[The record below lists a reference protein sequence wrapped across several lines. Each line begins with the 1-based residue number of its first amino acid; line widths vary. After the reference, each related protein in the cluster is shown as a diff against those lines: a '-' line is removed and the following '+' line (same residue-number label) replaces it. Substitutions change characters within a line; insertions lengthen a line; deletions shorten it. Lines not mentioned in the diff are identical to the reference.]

1 MSHEA
6 GWHRLS
12 PWAVVAFSA
21 NGLLDAAKLGLY
33 VLPVAFTG
41 ALAKL
46 PDFWLPLAIGLMA
59 LHILI
64 SSALQWLR
72 FRFQFDEQ
80 QQRFRIRSGALFR
93 KKQELPLTRIQN
105 VRLEQPLPMR
115 LIGKVNLVVE
125 TAGSGEKEAVLC
137 AVDPKSAARLKA
149 RLVPTAS
156 EPQQAA
162 SADEPVP
169 STNLTRQPRHL
180 FLHGFCFNQLAW
192 LMLFLGPLFSQL
204 DQYPWWEW
212 LEAHPVTAQWT
223 ASVAN
228 LGPAMLVPGAL
239 MLLTLLYLLLSVLSG
254 VVSLLKYHP
263 YRLTLE
269 PERLQF
275 SGGTLH
281 RMQDLLLKRRI
292 QSLSLSQSPLARLV
306 GLWAISLKQ
315 VSGSEPGERLRGSL
329 IVPAVRAEE
338 RHALVQDSVGK
349 VPVPQQW
356 RSISPFWRN
365 LRLAWLLGLS
375 LTLSLLVASLP
386 FGPEH
391 GGLVLLLMGL
401 VIMAAIE
408 LKWRHY
414 GFQLQADGLWL
425 RQGML
430 GQQWHYL
437 PLAKCQS
444 LTLTQTPGLRK
455 RGLTNLT
462 LFLASG
468 KQTLPAIP
476 LALAQDLAGRI
487 LERIRQ
493 DQKNWL

>member
-1 MSHEA
+1 MSNDDQ
-6 GWHRLS
+6 WHRLS

-21 NGLLDAAKLGLY
+21 NGLLDAAKLGIY

-46 PDFWLPLAIGLMA
+46 PDFWLPLAIGLMS
-59 LHILI
+59 LHILL

-72 FRFQFDEQ
+72 FRFQLDEQ

-93 KKQELPLTRIQN
+93 KKQELPLARIQN

-137 AVDPKSAARLKA
+137 AVDPGAAARLKA
-149 RLVPTAS
+149 RLVPAAK
-156 EPQQAA
+156 EPEQGD
-162 SADEPVP
+162 ADCEPA
-169 STNLTRQPRHL
+169 QPDSLRRPPMQL
-180 FLHGFCFNQLAW
+180 FFHGFCFNQLAW
-192 LMLFLGPLFSQL
+192 LMLFLGPLLGQL
-204 DQYPWWEW
+204 DNYPWWEW
-212 LEAHPVTAQWT
+212 LEAHPVTAQWAT
-223 ASVAN
+223 SAAS
-228 LGPAMLVPGAL
+228 LGPGMLVLGAL
-239 MLLTLLYLLLSVLSG
+239 LLLTLLYLLLSLLSG
-254 VVSLLKYHP
+254 LVSLVKFHP

-292 QSLSLSQSPLARLV
+292 QSLTLSQSPLARLV
-306 GLWAISLKQ
+306 GLWAIALKQ
-315 VSGSEPGERLRGSL
+315 VSGSESGERLRGSL
-329 IVPAVRAEE
+329 TIPSVRDEE
-338 RHALVQDSVGK
+338 RHALVRESVGR
-349 VPVPQQW
+349 VSLPEQW
-356 RSISPFWRN
+356 NPISPFWRN
-365 LRLAWLLGLS
+365 LRLAWIVGLS
-375 LTLSLLVASLP
+375 LALALPVASLNTGTDNTWSIP
-386 FGPEH
+386 L
-391 GGLVLLLMGL
+391 LVGMAIL
-401 VIMAAIE
+401 AAIE
-408 LKWRHY
+408 LKWRHH

-437 PLAKCQS
+437 PLDKCQS
-444 LTLTQTPGLRK
+444 ITLTQTPGLRK
-455 RGLTNLT
+455 RGLANLT

-476 LALAQDLAGRI
+476 LDQAQELAGNI
-487 LERIRQ
+487 LGRIRQ

>member
-1 MSHEA
+1 MNPDTQ
-6 GWHRLS
+6 WHRLS
-12 PWAVVAFSA
+12 PWAVAAFSA
-21 NGLLDAAKLGLY
+21 NGLLDAAKLGIY

-46 PDFWLPLAIGLMA
+46 PDFWLPLAITLMS
-59 LHILI
+59 LHILL

-93 KKQELPLTRIQN
+93 KKQELPLARIQN

-137 AVDPKSAARLKA
+137 AVDPKAATRLKA
-149 RLVPTAS
+149 RLIPAT
-156 EPQQAA
+156 E
-162 SADEPVP
+162 SAEEEETSAEHSPIDQLSRSP
-169 STNLTRQPRHL
+169 LQL

-192 LMLFLGPLFSQL
+192 LMLFLGPLYGQL

-212 LEAHPVTAQWT
+212 LEAHPVTGQWT
-223 ASVAN
+223 TLAAGLS
-228 LGPAMLVPGAL
+228 PAMLLLGAT
-239 MLLTLLYLLLSVLSG
+239 LLLVLLYLLLSLLSG
-254 VVSLLKYHP
+254 VVSLLKFHP
-263 YRLTLE
+263 YRLSLE

-292 QSLSLSQSPLARLV
+292 QSLTLSQSPLARLV
-306 GLWAISLKQ
+306 GLWAITLKQ
-315 VSGSEPGERLRGSL
+315 VSGSGSGESARSSL
-329 IVPAVRAEE
+329 TIPSVKVEE
-338 RHALVQDSVGK
+338 RHALVQESMGSV
-349 VPVPQQW
+349 PLPERW
-356 RSISPFWRN
+356 SPISAFWRN

-375 LTLSLLVASLP
+375 LSLSLLVAIFP
-386 FGPEH
+386 IGTEH
-391 GGLVLLLMGL
+391 AWAVPLLVGLVF
-401 VIMAAIE
+401 MAVIE
-408 LKWRHY
+408 LKYRHH
-414 GFQLQADGLWL
+414 GFQVQTDGLWL

-437 PLAKCQS
+437 PLQKCQS
-444 LTLTQTPGLRK
+444 ITLTQTPGLRRRK
-455 RGLTNLT
+455 LVNLT

-476 LALAQDLAGRI
+476 LDQAQQLAGCV
-487 LERIRQ
+487 LNRIRQ
-493 DQKNWL
+493 DTDNWI